1 MRRFLLVA
9 CATALLTPFLPVRAQ
24 VPGGGP
30 ANTDCYIEWSGI
42 TPNKGKNLDC
52 QDGDSSCDVDGVRN
66 NVCVLGIGV
75 CLEQTNVPGCP
86 KNPPQPVQKASVKVS
101 PKTLKIGG
109 LKVPTP
115 VPVVPA
121 LPTTGPVCGTQSI
134 FRLPL
139 KVNDK
144 GKLKPSQQVTLT
156 SMAMVSAKPKKD
168 KDVLKVR
175 CVPNAGGGQCPAN
188 PAGGPREL
196 QLLAASSGT
205 DLDNGW
211 TGSSQNFPVVSN
223 SELRVCLTGCGATSN
238 PQCTEDEA
246 QTNAVNGATFGSPLP
261 LLAANIPVCVVNRF
275 ASTKITGVTANI
287 QTGEMGGTVNLL
299 SDVFLTTTSQVC
311 PRCSGSDVGQ
321 VGTCDSGAKQG
332 RACTTEGVVTVANA
346 GGQRYTLSP
355 DCPPGGTPA
364 GTITIG
370 LPLSTGVSV
379 LSGSRPCPGQTQD
392 SAGGCGTCGT
402 LCTGSACVS
411 MTPAGQCVDIKGGIS
426 QNCCANNTQTPCFPS
441 GNPNGQIVR
450 TGSAAPPTPP
460 FPDPT
465 YPKTGNV
472 TLVATFCEG
481 TSGATTVD
489 IVTGLPG
496 PGALVLPMAATWMP

>member
-1 MRRFLLVA
+1 MPTFRSLMCLA
-9 CATALLTPFLPVRAQ
+9 ALAGPITAHAQ
-24 VPGGGP
+24 IPGGGP
-30 ANTDCYIEWSGI
+30 AKSDCYVEWSGV

-52 QDGDSSCDVDGVRN
+52 QDGDPSCDVDGTRN

-75 CLEQTNVPGCP
+75 CVAQTNVPECT
-86 KNPPQPVQKASVKVS
+86 PQPVQKVTVKVN
-101 PKTLKIGG
+101 PKTIKVGG

-115 VPVVPA
+115 VPVAPA
-121 LPTTGPVCGTQSI
+121 VPTTGPVCGDQSI

-139 KVNDK
+139 KVKNN

-156 SMAMVSAKPKKD
+156 ATAVVSAKPKKD

-175 CVPNAGGGQCPAN
+175 CVPNTGGGECPAN
-188 PAGGPREL
+188 PAGGPRAL
-196 QLLAASSGT
+196 QLLAAASGT

-223 SELRVCLTGCGATSN
+223 SELLVCLTGCGATSN

-261 LLAANIPVCVVNRF
+261 LLASNIPVCVVNRF

-287 QTGEMGGTVNLL
+287 ETGVMSGTVNLL
-299 SDVFLTTTSQVC
+299 SDVFLSTTSQVC
-311 PRCSGSDVGQ
+311 PRCSGNDVGQ

-332 RACTTEGVVTVANA
+332 RACTTDGVVTVANA
-346 GGQRYTLSP
+346 AGNKRYTLSP
-355 DCPPGGTPA
+355 DCPPGGTAA

-370 LPLSTGVSV
+370 LPLSTGTSV
-379 LSGSRPCPGQTQD
+379 LAGSRPCPGQTQD
-392 SAGGCGTCGT
+392 SAAGCGSCETT
-402 LCTGSACVS
+402 CTGAACVS
-411 MTPAGQCVDIKGGIS
+411 MTPDGQCVDIKGGIS
-426 QNCCANNTQTPCFPS
+426 QNCCANNTQQPCFPT

-450 TGSAAPPTPP
+450 TGSAAPPTPA

-472 TLVATFCEG
+472 TLVATYCEG

-489 IVTGLPG
+489 LVTGLPG